1 MLYIILHSYRIFIE
15 DCIFLLALRLI
26 NFIALLVNSAIME
39 YATLGHRQRILQV
52 WKSWA
57 NILLLV

>member
-26 NFIALLVNSAIME
+26 NFTALLVNSAIME
-39 YATLGHRQRILQV
+39 YANLGHRQRILQV
-52 WKSWA
+52 
-57 NILLLV
+57 